1 MFWDDIIGH
10 KEAVSMLRRL
20 VDTDRVPHAL
30 LLVGPSGIGKGLIAH
45 ALASSMLCQV
55 RESKPCGVCA
65 ACRKT
70 IAGTHPDYLRFES
83 NGETLKIEPMRE
95 LQSATALSPVLGG
108 RRVVTLEDAERLTL
122 PAANSLLKI
131 LEEPAASLLFILT
144 TTSVHSLLS
153 TIISRCRVFNLAP
166 AAADLLAAALVA
178 KGYPAEM
185 ARVVARLS
193 GGRMGRALTLLA
205 PNGLAA
211 RDKAL
216 EILRQLPQIRTLSG
230 WNTVVR
236 FEGSEADDMPSLVG
250 QLVFL
255 LRDMLL
261 LCSECDWQLVF
272 NQDIVTELTALA
284 ADWSETGIRRAL
296 RESIEVSRAL
306 TGNANTRLT
315 CEALLLRL
323 EEYYAGR

>member
-10 KEAVSMLRRL
+10 NEAVSVLRRL
-20 VDTDRVPHAL
+20 VEADRVPHAL

-45 ALASSMLCQV
+45 ALAASMLCQGS
-55 RESKPCGVCA
+55 ENKPCGTCST
-65 ACRKT
+65 CRKT

-95 LQSATALSPVLGG
+95 LQSASALSPALGG
-108 RRVVTLEDAERLTL
+108 RRVVILEDAERLTL

-131 LEEPAASLLFILT
+131 LEEPAASLLFVLT
-144 TTSVHSLLS
+144 ASSIHSLLS
-153 TIISRCRVFNLAP
+153 TIISRCRVFSLAP
-166 AAADLLAAALVA
+166 AAAESLAAALVA
-178 KGYPAEM
+178 KGYPAEV
-185 ARVVARLS
+185 ARVAARLS

-205 PNGLAA
+205 PDGLAS
-211 RDKAL
+211 RGKAL
-216 EILRQLPQIRTLSG
+216 EILRQLSQIRTLSG
-230 WNTVVR
+230 WSTVVR
-236 FEGSEADDMPSLVG
+236 LDGSEADDMPSLVG
-250 QLVFL
+250 QLVCL

-261 LCSECDWQLVF
+261 LRSECDWQLIF
-272 NQDIVTELTALA
+272 NQDIVAELAALA
-284 ADWSETGIRRAL
+284 ADWSEAGIRRAL

-323 EEYYAGR
+323 EEYAVC